1 MATVVF
7 ISMAS
12 AARAEP
18 VRFARTPDISPDGKT
33 IAFSY
38 LGDIWLVDA
47 AGGSARHLTMHE
59 KHDYNPIFSPDGKHI
74 AFSSNRHGSYD
85 VFVVPVQGG
94 RPTRLTFDSADDHPT
109 GWSPD
114 GQRILFASARG
125 ADYPAR
131 VDLYTVPMTG
141 GQAKRVSA
149 YEGRDGSYSPK
160 GDLIAYVRG
169 PGSWYRKGYRGSSND
184 DIWIC
189 TADGSDNRLVT
200 QFKGQNHAPMWSGD
214 GRSLFYVSEQ
224 FGNPANIVRMELSLD
239 AATPPSPPLTRGGL
253 GGVTAPQQ
261 ITFQKDDAVRR
272 AKISGNGQWLVYEC
286 GADLW
291 VHSLKD
297 GKGRK
302 LNIDVNADDKT
313 NLDKIT
319 TFTANTT
326 EYALA
331 HDEKHIAFVV
341 QGEIFLVARTGG
353 KAKRLTE
360 HPAFDHGVAW
370 SPDSKKMLFLSDR
383 GGHDNIWLL
392 EPDDPEHP
400 EFTQAHRFKA
410 KQLTKTPRS
419 EMGVNFSPDGKR
431 ISFLRAGK
439 LITMN
444 PDGTDEKVVLE
455 GGQVFDYEWS
465 PDSQWIC
472 VAKSDASFASELYI
486 IPATGPTKENPARNI
501 TRFATYN
508 GGVTWSKTN
517 NRIAFISQRRRNVNS
532 AFVISLQKP
541 LAPNTPA
548 SKDIDWED
556 MHLRVRQPSP
566 MTIGECAIS
575 NDGTRIAFRANQ
587 DGDDLW
593 VANVDGSQVTRI
605 TTGSAK
611 PTQIQWSRFFGSQV
625 YFRDGAGNIKT
636 ANVAG
641 PLGVANVAV
650 IPFQARMT
658 VKQDELFQEIFE
670 QSWRALSDNFYDAAF
685 HGADWNKIRAKYR
698 PLVKHC
704 VLKEDLYS
712 LIYLML
718 GELNASHVGISGN
731 LGNPDQTTADL
742 GLLFDHTHK
751 GPGLRIAAILKGGPA
766 DQRGLNLKAGDLVLA
781 IDGTEIADKIDVAT
795 LLNDK
800 VKEMIGLQVT
810 SNPIDPRSKRRVEIQ
825 GIARQGATGVT
836 SAGLLYERWAA
847 ANTKRVHELSKG
859 TLGYIHIPNMQ
870 EPGLDRFLRL
880 LYSDN
885 FDKDGI
891 VLDVRFN
898 GGGFTHES
906 ILNYLLGKEHTLFSQ
921 RDGSQG
927 FVLNFGDRKWTKPLV
942 CLMNNRS
949 YSDAEIFPHAFR
961 AHGLGKLV
969 GQATGGHVIGTREI
983 QLIDG
988 SSFRI
993 PRIGV
998 RTNKGVNMEKEGVIP
1013 DVAVEVHPDALARG
1027 EDAQLEKSVEVLLHD
1042 VELWRKSRGNIAGQP
1057 RAGTQGSSSNG
1068 PPPRRDN

>member
-1 MATVVF
+1 MLLMMRTSWLFATMF
-7 ISMAS
+7 IVSLAS
-12 AARAEP
+12 SAHADP

-33 IAFSY
+33 VAFSY
-38 LGDIWLVDA
+38 LGDIWLVDS
-47 AGGSARHLTMHE
+47 AGGQARHLTMHE
-59 KHDYNPIFSPDGKHI
+59 KHDFNPIFSPDGKHI

-85 VFVVPVQGG
+85 VFVMPVQGG
-94 RPTRLTFDSADDHPT
+94 RPTRLTFDSAEDHPS

-114 GQRILFASARG
+114 GQQILFASSRSTE
-125 ADYPAR
+125 YPLR
-131 VDLYTVPMTG
+131 VEMYTVPATG
-141 GQAKRVSA
+141 GLARRVSA
-149 YEGRDGSYSPK
+149 FEGRDGSYSPR

-189 TADGSDNRLVT
+189 NADGSNNRLIT
-200 QFKGQNHAPMWSGD
+200 HFKGQNNAPMWSRD
-214 GRSLFYVSEQ
+214 GNALFYVSEQ
-224 FGNPANIVRMELSLD
+224 FGNPANIVRMEFAD
-239 AATPPSPPLTRGGL
+239 DPMGLT
-253 GGVTAPQQ
+253 VTEPRQ
-261 ITFQKDDAVRR
+261 ITSHKDDSVRR
-272 AKISGNGQWLVYEC
+272 ARISGNGQWLVYEC

-291 VHSLKD
+291 IHSVKD
-297 GKGRK
+297 GKSRK

-313 NLDKIT
+313 NPDKIT
-319 TFTANTT
+319 TFTANAS
-326 EYALA
+326 EYALSP
-331 HDEKHIAFVV
+331 DEKHIAFVV

-360 HPAFDHGVAW
+360 HPAFDHGIAW
-370 SPDSKKMLFLSDR
+370 APDAKKILFLSDR

-392 EPDDPEHP
+392 EADDPEHP
-400 EFTQAHRFKA
+400 EFAQAHRFKTR
-410 KQLTKTPRS
+410 QLTRTPHS
-419 EMGVNFSPDGKR
+419 EMGVSFAPDGKR
-431 ISFLRAGK
+431 VGFLRGGK
-439 LITMN
+439 LMTMN
-444 PDGTDEKVVLE
+444 PDGSDEKIILE
-455 GGQVFDYEWS
+455 GGQIFDYEWS

-472 VAKSDASFASELYI
+472 LAKNDASFASELYI

-517 NRIAFISQRRRNVNS
+517 NRIAFISQRRRNSNS

-541 LAPNTPA
+541 AAPNTPS
-548 SKDIDWED
+548 SKDFDWD
-556 MHLRVRQPSP
+556 DIHLRVRQPSQ

-575 NDGTRIAFRANQ
+575 SDGNRIAFRANQ

-593 VANVDGSQVTRI
+593 VANVDGSQVTRV
-605 TTGSAK
+605 TTGSQK
-611 PTQIQWSRFFGSQV
+611 PTQIQWSRIFGSQV
-625 YFRDGAGNIKT
+625 YFRDGSGNIKT

-641 PLGVANVAV
+641 VLGGVNVAAV
-650 IPFQARMT
+650 PFQARMT

-685 HGADWNKIRAKYR
+685 HGADWNKVRAKYR
-698 PLVKHC
+698 PLVQHC
-704 VLKEDLYS
+704 VMKEDLYS

-718 GELNASHVGISGN
+718 GELNASHVGIAGN
-731 LGNPDQTTADL
+731 LGSPEQTTADL
-742 GLLFDHTHK
+742 GLLFDHKHA
-751 GPGLRIAAILKGGPA
+751 GPGLRIADILKGGPA
-766 DQRGLNLKAGDLVLA
+766 DQRGLNLKPGDVVLA
-781 IDGTEIADKIDVAT
+781 IDGAEITDKIDMAT

-800 VKEMIGLQVT
+800 VNETISLTVT
-810 SNPIDPRSKRRVEIQ
+810 SNPLDPRSKRRVEVQ
-825 GIARQGATGVT
+825 GIPRQNNAGVG
-836 SAGLLYERWAA
+836 SAGLMYERWAA
-847 ANTKRVHELSKG
+847 ANTKRVHDLSKG

-891 VLDVRFN
+891 VLDVRYN

-906 ILNYLLGKEHTLFSQ
+906 ILNYLLGKEHTLFAQ
-921 RDGSQG
+921 RNGTQG

-942 CLMNNRS
+942 CLVNNRS

-969 GQATGGHVIGTREI
+969 GQTTGGHVIGTREI

-988 SSFRI
+988 STFRT

-1013 DVAVEVHPDALARG
+1013 DVAVDVHPDALARG
-1027 EDAQLEKSVEVLLHD
+1027 EDAQLEKAVEVLMLD
-1042 VELWRKSRGNIAGQP
+1042 VESWRKARTNLAGQP
-1057 RAGTQGSSSNG
+1057 PPGGNQGSTPIG
-1068 PPPRRDN
+1068 PPRREN